1 MNGEAP
7 IISRRIGAGRV
18 ISASGKPR
26 AVTVSVDGVPVT
38 TFNETAH
45 SFKIGE
51 TNYVIKRRGLFVP
64 DMELWRDEAPVLSV
78 QKEALRNRGSFSY
91 LGQTWRLNATGIT
104 ARAYAL
110 YLGDKQ
116 VGAIAPKQ
124 LMPFKEIAVD
134 LPAEFPLEIQV
145 FLIWLVVNSWSD

>member
-1 MNGEAP
+1 M
-7 IISRRIGAGRV
+7 

-51 TNYVIKRRGLFVP
+51 ANYAIKRRGLFAP
-64 DMELWRDEAPVLSV
+64 DMELWRGEEPIISV
-78 QKEALRNRGSFSY
+78 HKEALRNRSSFSY
-91 LGQTWRLNATGIT
+91 LGQTFRLNAAGIT
-104 ARAYAL
+104 ARAFAL

-116 VGAIAPKQ
+116 VGSIAPKQ
-124 LMPFKEIAVD
+124 MMAFKEIAVD
-134 LPAEFPLEIQV
+134 LPSEFPLEIQV
-145 FLIWLVVNSWSD
+145 FLIWLVVRSWSDNS